1 MKKIAEFSF
10 RKLQQAASL
19 AFKGIAA
26 GAVLASL
33 KIKAIALAALESSK
47 GMSEMLDKVSKDSRR
62 LGISAK
68 DVGLLRYGFDQQGVD
83 ADEVLQALSD
93 IGNEF
98 ENVRQQIDQ
107 ADEAYNKTKAWNVQ
121 KVLASRSGQ
130 SIMDALASN
139 DEAAPNSLAGIADQQ
154 ALIRKRIEMSV
165 KGEDELRLR
174 LVERYHALEDDRKKF
189 IQGLGQQGQALFRLQ
204 DFGLDYKQGVKG
216 GIEGLT
222 ALSNAF
228 RQIPDAQE
236 RLHISMQLFG
246 EDAGA
251 KMVTVLE
258 TGGEAIEKYQARMD
272 SLGATITEADA
283 KRGAE
288 ARSVYKE
295 MMLAFQ
301 GARLE
306 LDRQITPLI
315 MESQKQLTEWIA
327 TNRVWIAETFKA
339 AFVETRNLFY
349 DLIDLFHGKQSDFR
363 NSWLNATAPTLIFIS
378 TWIGKIRT
386 EVGKIFSGEN
396 SDWAWLNL
404 ARDGLVGL
412 YKLVKDV
419 WVVAFGGKA
428 VTFPWVDTIVAQIKW
443 IYAAILDIPNQLSLL
458 WNGKDSD
465 WDWLNTIRDGLL
477 YVRDLA
483 VDVWNVLTGGDAK
496 RFDFLNGWRDQVV
509 AFADQVK
516 RAFTI
521 VKDALELLHS
531 GMQWLLGFVG
541 GDATTV
547 ALVGIFAKIAASILG
562 IATAAKVA
570 KTAIGLLMTAG
581 RWLLGIGGGA
591 AAAGAAA
598 GGAATAAAGALSAAG
613 TAAVGGGLVASLTR
627 VGVMVTGLIRS
638 FGLLGA
644 TITGVMIA
652 GKYAL
657 DYSAQ
662 SGDAVIQK
670 QLELMRFQADRQ
682 VQAREDWMIM
692 HPAPKAPEVTMF
704 QGQQI
709 LTRDQL
715 SALAEEQ
722 GTSNEA
728 YAGRR
733 AGIIND
739 YARNNQQVT
748 ERIAIDLNLGN
759 KTVSGTVDRTNADIL
774 KDINRNLRT
783 Y

>member
-1 MKKIAEFSF
+1 MKKIDEFSF
-10 RKLQQAASL
+10 RKLKQDASL
-19 AFKGIAA
+19 AFIGIAT

-33 KIKAIALAALESSK
+33 KIKDIALAAIESSK
-47 GMSEMLDKVSKDSRR
+47 GMSEMLDKGSKDSGQ

-295 MMLAFQ
+295 MMIALQ
-301 GARLE
+301 GDRLE
-306 LDRQITPLI
+306 LDRKIKPLI
-315 MESQKQLTEWIA
+315 MESQQ
-327 TNRVWIAETFKA
+327 
-339 AFVETRNLFY
+339 
-349 DLIDLFHGKQSDFR
+349 
-363 NSWLNATAPTLIFIS
+363 PT
-378 TWIGKIRT
+378 GRA
-386 EVGKIFSGEN
+386 SG
-396 SDWAWLNL
+396 
-404 ARDGLVGL
+404 R
-412 YKLVKDV
+412 
-419 WVVAFGGKA
+419 
-428 VTFPWVDTIVAQIKW
+428 
-443 IYAAILDIPNQLSLL
+443 
-458 WNGKDSD
+458 
-465 WDWLNTIRDGLL
+465 
-477 YVRDLA
+477 
-483 VDVWNVLTGGDAK
+483 
-496 RFDFLNGWRDQVV
+496 
-509 AFADQVK
+509 
-516 RAFTI
+516 
-521 VKDALELLHS
+521 
-531 GMQWLLGFVG
+531 
-541 GDATTV
+541 
-547 ALVGIFAKIAASILG
+547 
-562 IATAAKVA
+562 
-570 KTAIGLLMTAG
+570 
-581 RWLLGIGGGA
+581 
-591 AAAGAAA
+591 
-598 GGAATAAAGALSAAG
+598 
-613 TAAVGGGLVASLTR
+613 
-627 VGVMVTGLIRS
+627 
-638 FGLLGA
+638 
-644 TITGVMIA
+644 
-652 GKYAL
+652 
-657 DYSAQ
+657 
-662 SGDAVIQK
+662 
-670 QLELMRFQADRQ
+670 
-682 VQAREDWMIM
+682 
-692 HPAPKAPEVTMF
+692 
-704 QGQQI
+704 
-709 LTRDQL
+709 
-715 SALAEEQ
+715 
-722 GTSNEA
+722 
-728 YAGRR
+728 
-733 AGIIND
+733 
-739 YARNNQQVT
+739 
-748 ERIAIDLNLGN
+748 
-759 KTVSGTVDRTNADIL
+759 
-774 KDINRNLRT
+774 
-783 Y
+783 